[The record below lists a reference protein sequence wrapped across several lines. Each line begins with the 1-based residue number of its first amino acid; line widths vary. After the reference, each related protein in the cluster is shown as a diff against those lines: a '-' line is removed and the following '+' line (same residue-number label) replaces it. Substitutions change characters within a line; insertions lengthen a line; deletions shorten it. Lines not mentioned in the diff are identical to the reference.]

1 MAGGI
6 SDREKDRLVLL
17 AGFGERFVSIVL
29 PSLRQSLIAG
39 LVLVATRVI
48 GEFQLANLIAG
59 FLWRPYPV
67 VLLQAFYGATG
78 FACAGT
84 VVLLML
90 AMLGGFGSAAAGRVT
105 A

>member
-1 MAGGI
+1 M
-6 SDREKDRLVLL
+6 
-17 AGFGERFVSIVL
+17 
-29 PSLRQSLIAG
+29 
-39 LVLVATRVI
+39 
-48 GEFQLANLIAG
+48 
-59 FLWRPYPV
+59 

-90 AMLGGFGSAAAGRVT
+90 AMLGGFGSALAGRVT